1 MAVGPRND
9 AKTCPIQ
16 QKDEMTQTY
25 GKIIV
30 EQTGGPEAMKWVSS
44 PVVHAGAGEVRVR
57 HEAIGVDYIDTQIRS
72 GLLPATLPTGLGF
85 AGVGIAEE
93 VGSNVSHIQRGDRVA
108 YMYFTAGSYA
118 EERIVPAERV
128 IRLPDQ
134 SLSPELAAGA
144 LFRGLTAWYL
154 STRLRP
160 IGKGDVALVHAA
172 AGGVG
177 LILVQWL
184 KHLGVEVVGTVDSE
198 EKAAALREFG
208 CPHQV
213 ILPQGDFVAKVKEV
227 SGGQGAAIV
236 YEAIGAETFSRS
248 LDCARRFG
256 LVVSYG
262 WPSGDPGA
270 VSLMDLRTR
279 GSLFITRPTVTQYTA
294 EAEDFRAGADA
305 LFGLVKAGVL
315 RIKVGNSYPLR
326 EACRAHADIV
336 AGRTLGS
343 VVLIP

>member
-1 MAVGPRND
+1 MSENFGR
-9 AKTCPIQ
+9 
-16 QKDEMTQTY
+16 
-25 GKIIV
+25 IV
-30 EQTGGPEAMKWVSS
+30 VEKTGGPEVMQWVST
-44 PVVHAGAGEVRVR
+44 PVVAPLAGEVRIR
-57 HEAIGVDYIDTQIRS
+57 QEAIGVDYIDTQIRG
-72 GLLPATLPTGLGF
+72 GLLPANLPTGLGF

-93 VGSNVSHIQRGDRVA
+93 IGAGVDHIQKGDRVA

-118 EERIVPAERV
+118 EQRIVPAERV

-154 STRLRP
+154 ATRLRP
-160 IGKGDVALVHAA
+160 VGHGDVALVHAA

-184 KHLGVEVVGTVDSE
+184 QHLGVTVVGTVDSE
-198 EKAAALREFG
+198 EKAKALRDFG

-213 ILPQGDFVAKVKEV
+213 ILPDGDFVAKVKEV
-227 SGGQGAAIV
+227 SAGKGAAIV
-236 YEAIGAETFSRS
+236 FEAIGIETFARS
-248 LDCARRFG
+248 LDCAKRFG
-256 LVVSYG
+256 LVASYG
-262 WPSGDPGA
+262 WPSGDPGT
-270 VSLMDLRTR
+270 VSLMDLRAK
-279 GSLFITRPTVTQYTA
+279 GSLFVTRPTVTQYTA
-294 EAEDFRAGADA
+294 EAEDFREGAAA
-305 LFGLVKAGVL
+305 LFALVKSGVL

-326 EACRAHADIV
+326 DAARAHADIV

>member
-1 MAVGPRND
+1 MSETFGRIVVE
-9 AKTCPIQ
+9 KTG
-16 QKDEMTQTY
+16 E
-25 GKIIV
+25 
-30 EQTGGPEAMKWVSS
+30 PEVMQWVTA
-44 PVVHAGAGEVRVR
+44 PVVAPAAGEVRIR
-57 HEAIGVDYIDTQIRS
+57 HEAIGVDYIDTQIRG
-72 GLLPATLPTGLGF
+72 GLLPANLPTGLGF

-93 VGSNVSHIQRGDRVA
+93 VGAGVDHLKKGERVA

-118 EERIVPAERV
+118 EERIVPADRV

-134 SLSPELAAGA
+134 SLSAELAAGA

-184 KHLGVEVVGTVDSE
+184 KHLGVTVVGTVDSE
-198 EKAAALREFG
+198 EKAQALRDFG

-213 ILPQGDFVAKVKEV
+213 ILPDGDFVAKVKEV
-227 SGGQGAAIV
+227 SGGKGAAIV
-236 YEAIGAETFSRS
+236 YEAIGAETFARS
-248 LDCARRFG
+248 LDCAQRFG
-256 LVVSYG
+256 LVASYG
-262 WPSGDPGA
+262 WPSGDPGS
-270 VSLMDLRTR
+270 VSLMDLRAK
-279 GSLFITRPTVTQYTA
+279 GSLFVTRPTVTQYTA
-294 EAEDFRAGADA
+294 EAEDFRAGAAA
-305 LFGLVKAGVL
+305 LFALVKSGAL

-326 EACRAHADIV
+326 EAARAHADIV

>member
-1 MAVGPRND
+1 MSETFGH
-9 AKTCPIQ
+9 
-16 QKDEMTQTY
+16 
-25 GKIIV
+25 IV
-30 EQTGGPEAMKWVSS
+30 VEKTGGPEVMQWVTS
-44 PVVHAGAGEVRVR
+44 PVVSPAAGEVRIR

-72 GLLPATLPTGLGF
+72 GLLPANLPTGLGF
-85 AGVGIAEE
+85 AGVGIAQDIG
-93 VGSNVSHIQRGDRVA
+93 VGVEHLKKGDRVA

-118 EERIVPAERV
+118 QERIVPAERV

-160 IGKGDVALVHAA
+160 IGRGDVALVHAA

-184 KHLGVEVVGTVDSE
+184 KHLGVTVVGTVDSE
-198 EKAAALREFG
+198 EKAQALRKFG

-213 ILPQGDFVAKVKEV
+213 ILPHGDFVAKVKEV
-227 SGGQGAAIV
+227 SSGKGAAIV
-236 YEAIGAETFSRS
+236 YDAIGVETFARS

-256 LVVSYG
+256 LVASYG
-262 WPSGDPGA
+262 WPSGDPGN
-270 VSLMDLRTR
+270 VSLMDLRAK
-279 GSLFITRPTVTQYTA
+279 GSLFVTRPTVTQYTA
-294 EAEDFRAGADA
+294 ESEDFREGAAA
-305 LFGLVKAGVL
+305 LFALVKSGVL

-326 EACRAHADIV
+326 DAARAHADIV